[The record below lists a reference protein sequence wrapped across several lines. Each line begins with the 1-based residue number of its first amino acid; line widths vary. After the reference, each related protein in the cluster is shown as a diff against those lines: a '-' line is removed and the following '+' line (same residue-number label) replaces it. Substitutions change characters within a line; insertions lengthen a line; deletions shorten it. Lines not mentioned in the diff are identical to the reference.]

1 MCVCVGGGGGGG
13 RGRGSG
19 YPVSLS
25 ILPSINSFASP
36 LTLPGNFCLN
46 RDEFLNV

>member
-1 MCVCVGGGGGGG
+1 MCVGGGGGGG
-13 RGRGSG
+13 VGGGG

-36 LTLPGNFCLN
+36 LTLPGDFCLN